1 MSWKSSIQKLLSNRY
16 HQPVTINNISSVSGG
31 SINETFEI
39 STSKGIFFVKKNSA
53 SLFPGMFEKEAK
65 GLRLLA
71 GKSVLKVPDV
81 IDTYQSENT
90 ALLILEHIESGKKQ
104 SGFWDHFAKGLAQLH
119 KNSADSFGLRS

>member
-16 HQPVTINNISSVSGG
+16 HQPVTINNTSSVSGG

-65 GLRLLA
+65 G
-71 GKSVLKVPDV
+71 
-81 IDTYQSENT
+81 
-90 ALLILEHIESGKKQ
+90 
-104 SGFWDHFAKGLAQLH
+104 
-119 KNSADSFGLRS
+119 